1 MTGGD
6 FQVPAFVFI
15 GKDMSLIDIK
25 NLVFEY
31 FRRDDEGN
39 VDEIVS
45 AISDVSLD
53 VEQGD
58 FIAIVGENGSG
69 KSTLAKHINALLTP
83 SQGEVVVD
91 GMDTKEEELKLS
103 IRKTAG
109 MVFQNPDNQIVGTI
123 VEEDVAFGPENLGM
137 KTSKIWNNVDDAL
150 QMTGMS
156 KHRNDSPSSLSG
168 GQKQK
173 VAIAGVLAMETKCI
187 IFDEATAMLDPK
199 SRRQILDIAKKLN
212 REKGIT
218 IVWIT
223 HHMDEVMTADK
234 VYVMKQGSIAMQGTP
249 MDIFSKPEII
259 KECGVVLPKLIQ
271 YINFMAGQGLLSKEE
286 VSEINDEED
295 LILLLCNKFGNE
307 NKGDKPYIYNKNDE
321 ENDDLSQG
329 LLLNDVSFTYNK
341 GYASESVGLNEVNL
355 HIKKGEFIA
364 VIGDTGSGKST
375 LMQHLNGLLIPQ
387 NGNVFYNGTDITDK
401 DFSVKELRQK
411 VGLVFQYP
419 EYQLFEETVEKEV
432 CFGPL
437 NMDISPVEA
446 QKRAYKAIEA
456 VGLPDTIYD
465 ASPFRMSGGQRR
477 RVALASVLAM
487 EPEYLILDEPTA
499 GLDPVSAY
507 KLLDMLRT
515 LNEEYNI
522 AIVMVSHNMDEVA
535 EYADRI
541 IYMDKGSVRMDGQVA
556 EVFAKN
562 IDNDNV
568 EVPFGIRLLNAL
580 KNAGADV
587 DVSCHEQLDI
597 FGELCKLI

>member
-1 MTGGD
+1 
-6 FQVPAFVFI
+6 
-15 GKDMSLIDIK
+15 MSLIDIK

-45 AISDVSLD
+45 AISDVSLE
-53 VEQGD
+53 VSEGD

-187 IFDEATAMLDPK
+187 IFDEATAMLDPR
-199 SRRQILDIAKKLN
+199 SRKQILDIAKELN
-212 REKGIT
+212 KEKGIT
-218 IVWIT
+218 IIWIT
-223 HHMDEVMTADK
+223 HHMDEVLTADK
-234 VYVMKQGSIAMQGTP
+234 VYVMKKGNVAVSGTP
-249 MDIFSKPEII
+249 SEIFEKSEIL
-259 KECGVVLPKLIQ
+259 KDCGVVPPKYIQ
-271 YINFMAGQGLLSKEE
+271 YVNFLKGQGLLTE
-286 VSEINDEED
+286 DEASTIKDED
-295 LILLLCNKFGNE
+295 NLILFLCNKFGKE
-307 NKGDKPYIYNKNDE
+307 NKGNKSNTYIKKDAE
-321 ENDDLSQG
+321 ENNDDLSHG
-329 LLLNDVSFTYNK
+329 ILLNDVSYTYNQ
-341 GYASESVGLNEVNL
+341 GYASECVGLANVNL

-364 VIGDTGSGKST
+364 VVGATGSGKST

-387 NGNVFYNGTDITDK
+387 KGNVFYNGNDITDK
-401 DFSVKELRQK
+401 DFSTKELRQK

-432 CFGPL
+432 CFGPF
-437 NMDISPVEA
+437 NMNISQIEA

-465 ASPFRMSGGQRR
+465 ASPFRMSGGQKR
-477 RVALASVLAM
+477 RVAIASVLAM

-499 GLDPVSAY
+499 GMDPVSAY
-507 KLLDMLRT
+507 KLLDMLKT
-515 LNEEYNI
+515 LNELHNI
-522 AIVMVSHNMDEVA
+522 TIVMVSHNMEEVA

-541 IYMDKGSVRMDGQVA
+541 IYMDNGTVCMDGPVSD
-556 EVFAKN
+556 VFAKN

-568 EVPFGIRLLNAL
+568 EVPLGIRLLNAL
-580 KNAGADV
+580 KDVGVDV
-587 DVSCHEQLDI
+587 DVSCHVQLDI